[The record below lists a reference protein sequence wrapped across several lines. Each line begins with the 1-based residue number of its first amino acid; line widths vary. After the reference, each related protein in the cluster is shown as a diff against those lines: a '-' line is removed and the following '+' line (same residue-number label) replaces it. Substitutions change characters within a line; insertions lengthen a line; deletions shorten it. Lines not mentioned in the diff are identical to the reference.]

1 MQLINKS
8 YFHFLQKIEF
18 EISFE
23 SLPKDSYE
31 MHNHFF
37 LEKYEKKKTLQ
48 MFLKKYLEFQSV
60 SNKK

>member
-37 LEKYEKKKTLQ
+37 LEKYEKKKKNVTNV
-48 MFLKKYLEFQSV
+48 FKKIFGISV
-60 SNKK
+60 C